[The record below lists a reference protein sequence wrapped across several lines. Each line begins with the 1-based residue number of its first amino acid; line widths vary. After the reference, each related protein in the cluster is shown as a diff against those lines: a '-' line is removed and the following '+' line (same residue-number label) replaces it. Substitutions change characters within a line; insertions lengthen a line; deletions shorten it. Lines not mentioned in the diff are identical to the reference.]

1 MIFQTTKAHSGAPS
15 CFPGKESTGFLPLRR
30 HTPLLAAAIA
40 ALLAGCTAVG
50 PNYVAP
56 KLSEDTEVPAQWTS
70 RTDVAAPSEAPNTSP
85 APATTWWTELSDPVL
100 DNLVSQAFQ
109 TSPTLEAALARVSQS
124 RSQYAQANAS
134 ALPSAEANAGAQ
146 RAKSDSSGTF
156 NESWLST
163 NASWEIDLFGAVRR
177 GKEGA
182 QARAEAQQATLADV
196 RVSLSADVTDA
207 YLSYRACQSYVALSE
222 QDVISR
228 QATEKLT
235 AASVKE
241 GFTAPYQAIRSRASV
256 AEAKTQLAA
265 TRAYCERQENLLT
278 RLTGIPRPNLM
289 QVLADKPT
297 GLDRLPMPKHFSIA
311 IPSQAL
317 TQRPDIRSAERRLA
331 AESADIGLAEA
342 DRYPRL
348 TLNGALGYSSNGTG
362 SSGALSFAS
371 WSFGPSLSLPIF
383 DAGRRKA
390 AVEIAKSKYEEALA
404 DFKAKTRSAI
414 QEVEDA
420 LTRYAAANERAE
432 NARISASQYQS
443 FFDSVDVR
451 YREGAS
457 NLLELEDARRAM
469 LSAQQT
475 LLSVQQE
482 RLQAWVALNRATGG
496 AARYEPDAPAPLDS
510 AAIATPVPVN

>member
-1 MIFQTTKAHSGAPS
+1 VH
-15 CFPGKESTGFLPLRR
+15 FPTRR
-30 HTPLLAAAIA
+30 NANWLVFGLVSLLS
-40 ALLAGCTAVG
+40 GCTAVG

-56 KLSEDTEVPAQWTS
+56 NLAEVAEVPGQWTS
-70 RTDVAAPSEAPNTSP
+70 KTDVARQPAVPNAEP
-85 APATTWWTELSDPVL
+85 APAATWWTELSDPVL
-100 DNLVSQAFQ
+100 DDLVSQAFQ

-124 RSQYAQANAS
+124 RSLYAQANAT
-134 ALPSAEANAGAQ
+134 ALPGVDSGAGGQ
-146 RAKSDSSGTF
+146 RAKSDSTGGAF
-156 NESWLST
+156 NEAWLSM
-163 NASWEIDLFGAVRR
+163 NASWELDLFGAVRR
-177 GKEGA
+177 GQEGA
-182 QARAEAQQATLADV
+182 LARAEARQATLADV
-196 RVSLSADVTDA
+196 RVSLAADVTDA

-222 QDVISR
+222 QDVASR

-278 RLTGIPRPNLM
+278 RLTGIPRPTLM
-289 QVLADKPT
+289 ELLADKPT
-297 GLDRLPMPKHFSIA
+297 GLDRLPVPRHFSIA

-317 TQRPDIRSAERRLA
+317 IQRPDIRSAERRLA
-331 AESADIGLAEA
+331 AESANIGLAEA

-348 TLNGALGYSSNGTG
+348 TLNGALGYSASGS
-362 SSGALSFAS
+362 SSGALSFGT

-383 DAGRRKA
+383 DGGRRQA
-390 AVEIAKSKYEEALA
+390 AVAIAKSKYEEALA

-420 LTRYAAANERAE
+420 LTRYAAAHERAE
-432 NARISASQYQS
+432 NARLSASQYQS
-443 FFDSVDVR
+443 FFESVDIR

-469 LSAQQT
+469 LSAQET

-496 AARYEPDAPAPLDS
+496 AARYEPESPQPQSSAALTSAPA
-510 AAIATPVPVN
+510 AN